1 MLRLGVSEYIR
12 NTWYNIVV
20 VLIMTAMLVTSVVFI
35 SNVDKQTRLYRLTS
49 PYIDEDSIF
58 LMSSR
63 EDVLSS
69 LTQVEKIYI
78 TTSIS
83 GTLQYEEDVLLQN
96 LIYTEEMMDY
106 IRPRLDE
113 GVQPDSV
120 DKGDDIISV
129 AISKNPYGIKVGD
142 VITIKNIVVD
152 GEWAEVKAYVS
163 GIISEG
169 QSVPALTLKSGPEE
183 NFESFFD
190 VYSYEQLEQIITII
204 PEKELEK
211 IDGNVQVRY
220 DMGIVDFIDEIT
232 EEEREANLELV
243 RKYETEAYNFPCV
256 DTYPEPEQ
264 MIEWNEEIIGNEL
277 LKYIPLTIAVVV
289 LIATCIAGIISIKTH
304 RSARYYGI
312 LYTCGMHYSK
322 AVLLTG
328 MEMFVNCVISYVM
341 CVGLLTL
348 QNKIGIIGKINC
360 EFSTMVVGFM
370 VAVCVLIV
378 LLSMFMAR
386 RCLKENT
393 PVEILKNM

>member
-120 DKGDDIISV
+120 DKG
-129 AISKNPYGIKVGD
+129 
-142 VITIKNIVVD
+142 
-152 GEWAEVKAYVS
+152 
-163 GIISEG
+163 
-169 QSVPALTLKSGPEE
+169 
-183 NFESFFD
+183 
-190 VYSYEQLEQIITII
+190 
-204 PEKELEK
+204 
-211 IDGNVQVRY
+211 GNS
-220 DMGIVDFIDEIT
+220 
-232 EEEREANLELV
+232 L
-243 RKYETEAYNFPCV
+243 
-256 DTYPEPEQ
+256 
-264 MIEWNEEIIGNEL
+264 
-277 LKYIPLTIAVVV
+277 
-289 LIATCIAGIISIKTH
+289 CI
-304 RSARYYGI
+304 
-312 LYTCGMHYSK
+312 
-322 AVLLTG
+322 
-328 MEMFVNCVISYVM
+328 
-341 CVGLLTL
+341 
-348 QNKIGIIGKINC
+348 
-360 EFSTMVVGFM
+360 
-370 VAVCVLIV
+370 
-378 LLSMFMAR
+378 
-386 RCLKENT
+386 
-393 PVEILKNM
+393 